1 MAAWIGG
8 EFGGEWIHGYVWQSP
23 FAVFLK
29 LPQHCQSAVLQYKIK
44 GLKWRGE
51 RCHLEGK
58 ISMGGIK
65 KE

>member
-23 FAVFLK
+23 FAVLLK

-44 GLKWRGE
+44 GLKENGE
-51 RCHLEGK
+51 EKDVILKGK
-58 ISMGGIK
+58 LAWG
-65 KE
+65 E

>member
-23 FAVFLK
+23 FALFLK

-44 GLKWRGE
+44 SLKENGE
-51 RCHLEGK
+51 EKDVILKGK
-58 ISMGGIK
+58 LAWG
-65 KE
+65 E